1 MFGMEEITPGFETT
15 PGEDVFDSF
24 EWDEF
29 PWRKLLIEEDCI

>member
-1 MFGMEEITPGFETT
+1 MEEITPDFEKT

-24 EWDEF
+24 ERDEF